1 LSGMPAIRYARGVG
15 FRTSQ
20 PLLGSHLMFDEDSPF
35 PWLESL
41 LVLSIIALVL
51 QLFPGLMTMLDFRT
65 WRWYVWSGINVG
77 VIVVLLFLREYYNNR
92 AS

>member
-1 LSGMPAIRYARGVG
+1 MS
-15 FRTSQ
+15 
-20 PLLGSHLMFDEDSPF
+20 DESSF

-51 QLFPGLMTMLDFRT
+51 QLFPGLITLLDFRR
-65 WRWYVWSGINVG
+65 WSWYVWSGINLG